1 MREDLPRPAAPAMLG
16 CSFLQRSA
24 MSELSTSAGYVRRL
38 GLWDAALIVVGGI
51 IGGGIFLNPGIAA
64 QRTGSGLALLL
75 IWVGAG
81 VLTLIGALCYAELG
95 ARRPQAGGSYVYLRE
110 AFGPLAGFLFGWT
123 MLLVIY
129 SGSSAAVAT
138 IFASYAAAVFD
149 LPPAS
154 ALPLAVGA
162 LVFVGGINLFG
173 LKLGAQIQNLFA
185 LLKLLAVAVLVAC
198 GLFLTGVGGHAVLAA
213 DPTRAGSGFM
223 GAALPVLFAYS
234 GFTYLN
240 NLAGEVREP
249 QRTLPRAL
257 LLGMLLVIAAY
268 ALVNIAY
275 LATLGHAGLAAST
288 APAADVMRRVFGTLG
303 AKVIAAGIAISTL
316 GFCNITLVAGA
327 RVLQVM
333 GADGLFFRSVAR
345 LHPRHRTPN
354 VALLLLSGWAV
365 VLVLSGSYGQL
376 LDYATFGDWL
386 ACAVGVATLFWYRR
400 HDRAAPAF
408 RVPGYPLLPLLFVG
422 VVGWVVIET
431 MRDNPHNAGI
441 GLLIIAVGVPVYYLW
456 RRFCTGTSLARPAAG
471 E

>member
-1 MREDLPRPAAPAMLG
+1 MSDSLTSGGYARCLRP
-16 CSFLQRSA
+16 
-24 MSELSTSAGYVRRL
+24 
-38 GLWDAALIVVGGI
+38 WDAALIVVGGI

-64 QRTGSGLALLL
+64 QRTDSGLTLLL
-75 IWVGAG
+75 MWVGAG

-138 IFASYAAAVFD
+138 IFASYACALFD
-149 LPPAS
+149 LSPAW
-154 ALPLAVGA
+154 ALPLTVGA
-162 LVFVGGINLFG
+162 LVFVAGLNLFG
-173 LKLGAQIQNLFA
+173 LRLGAQIQNLFA
-185 LLKLLAVAVLVAC
+185 LLKLLAVAALVVC
-198 GLFLTGVGGHAVLAA
+198 GLFFAGTGHAPVLAVDPARGGVG
-213 DPTRAGSGFM
+213 FI

-240 NLAGEVREP
+240 NLAGEVRDP

-268 ALVNIAY
+268 ALVNVAY
-275 LATLGHAGLAAST
+275 LAVLGHAGLAASH
-288 APAADVMRRVFGTLG
+288 APAADVMQQVFGPLG
-303 AKVIAAGIAISTL
+303 AKMIALGVAISAL

-333 GADGLFFRSVAR
+333 GEDGLFFRSVAQ
-345 LHPRHRTPN
+345 LHPRYRTPN
-354 VALLLLSGWAV
+354 TALLLLSGWAV
-365 VLVLSGSYGQL
+365 VLALSVNYGQL

-400 HDRAAPAF
+400 QSAQPISF
-408 RVPGYPLLPLLFVG
+408 RVPGYPLLPLLFVATIAL
-422 VVGWVVIET
+422 VLLAT
-431 MRDNPHNAGI
+431 LRDSPRSTGI
-441 GLLIIAVGVPVYYLW
+441 VLLIMAAGVPVYFVWQRLFS
-456 RRFCTGTSLARPAAG
+456 RTAT
-471 E
+471 

>member
-1 MREDLPRPAAPAMLG
+1 MSQPAPG
-16 CSFLQRSA
+16 YQRS
-24 MSELSTSAGYVRRL
+24 LRP
-38 GLWDAALIVVGGI
+38 WDAALIVVGGI

-64 QRTGSGLALLL
+64 QRTESGLALLL
-75 IWVGAG
+75 LWVGAG

-138 IFASYAAAVFD
+138 IFASYACALFGLSTAW
-149 LPPAS
+149 
-154 ALPLAVGA
+154 ALPLTVGA
-162 LVFVGGINLFG
+162 LVVVAGLNLFG
-173 LKLGAQIQNLFA
+173 LRLGAQIQNLFA
-185 LLKLLAVAVLVAC
+185 LLKLLAVAALVVC
-198 GLFLTGVGGHAVLAA
+198 GLFLAGVGHAHLLAV
-213 DPTRAGSGFM
+213 DPARAGVGFM

-240 NLAGEVREP
+240 NLAGEIQDP

-257 LLGMLLVIAAY
+257 LLGMLLVIGAY
-268 ALVNIAY
+268 ALVNVAY
-275 LATLGHAGLAAST
+275 LAVLGHAGLAASH
-288 APAADVMRRVFGTLG
+288 APAADVMQQVIGPIG
-303 AKVIAAGIAISTL
+303 ARVIALGVAISAL

-333 GADGLFFRSVAR
+333 GEDGLFFRAVAR

-354 VALLLLSGWAV
+354 TALLLLIGWSI
-365 VLVLSGSYGQL
+365 VLTLTGSYGQL

-400 HDRAAPAF
+400 HDDGATRF
-408 RVPGYPLLPLLFVG
+408 RVPAYPWLPLLFIAVIG
-422 VVGWVVIET
+422 AVVLAT
-431 MRDNPHNAGI
+431 MRDNPLHAGI
-441 GLLIIAVGVPVYYLW
+441 GLAIIAAGVPVYFFW
-456 RRFCTGTSLARPAAG
+456 RRLIRHDGA
-471 E
+471 